1 MGGGGAESVPRPE
14 PPEPPSLTAQIKEFA
29 AAYPT
34 LAKTQMEFLPM
45 FARASNEVQ
54 RELNPI
60 AAGLTEFLAKD
71 SLEGIEKGFSDA
83 EEAAM
88 QDRFQGSL
96 GTNIGA
102 PVGARAVSRQFRLD
116 EAARRDQ
123 FRNQALALSG
133 RQPIPQAPSIDQFS
147 GGFTPGSALQFGSN
161 RFNTQANIFGTQAGM
176 FNTAQ
181 QARQS
186 GANAMTSGLFGLGS
200 ALLSS
205 KVYKEN
211 IVENTIDSLDVLK
224 QLEIVEFDYKDV
236 DKKHHIGVIV
246 EDSPDILCA
255 EEGDRLDIVNVVG
268 VLLDANK
275 KLLERVEALEEVL

>member
-1 MGGGGAESVPRPE
+1 MQGIIKISKNKVRLYLADLSPEEQEVMIKLIVTECRARLFPESQVP
-14 PPEPPSLTAQIKEFA
+14 PPEKLDGGYSAEGLVWHQPSWPADGRATLVMEFWSDKPDRILETANTLVPVLYMDVVLDPTAPLPPIINPE
-29 AAYPT
+29 T
-34 LAKTQMEFLPM
+34 LADREYITVGDNKISNPAFLKLM
-45 FARASNEVQ
+45 RTFISQ
-54 RELNPI
+54 RMIYADIRDSVTP
-60 AAGLTEFLAKD
+60 GLSPDT
-71 SLEGIEKGFSDA
+71 
-83 EEAAM
+83 
-88 QDRFQGSL
+88 
-96 GTNIGA
+96 
-102 PVGARAVSRQFRLD
+102 
-116 EAARRDQ
+116 AARHRD
-123 FRNQALALSG
+123 
-133 RQPIPQAPSIDQFS
+133 
-147 GGFTPGSALQFGSN
+147 
-161 RFNTQANIFGTQAGM
+161 
-176 FNTAQ
+176 
-181 QARQS
+181 
-186 GANAMTSGLFGLGS
+186 GLFGLGS